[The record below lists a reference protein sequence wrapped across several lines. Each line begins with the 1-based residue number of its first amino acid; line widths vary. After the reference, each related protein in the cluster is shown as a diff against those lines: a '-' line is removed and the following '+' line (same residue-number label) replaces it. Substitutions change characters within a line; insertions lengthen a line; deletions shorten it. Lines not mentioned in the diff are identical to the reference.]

1 MRVEA
6 DCVRKA
12 KAGDVQKVRVVG
24 ENEQTKKRNQNK
36 SVGGAVNPMVIF
48 VNPVAW
54 QCPVP
59 PTQTRAPVVFVRGN
73 GRGAKTIILSSW
85 LDLNF
90 ENCFPKTITRKN
102 YFIKISRRSQ
112 Q

>member
-73 GRGAKTIILSSW
+73 APPVMCLNIFPFKT
-85 LDLNF
+85 DG
-90 ENCFPKTITRKN
+90 FPIC
-102 YFIKISRRSQ
+102 
-112 Q
+112 